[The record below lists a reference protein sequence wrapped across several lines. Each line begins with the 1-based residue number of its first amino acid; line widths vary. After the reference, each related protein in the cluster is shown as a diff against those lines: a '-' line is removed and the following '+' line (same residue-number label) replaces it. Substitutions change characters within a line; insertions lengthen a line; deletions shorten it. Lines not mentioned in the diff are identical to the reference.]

1 MRNLIPPFIQQQY
14 QQGHFSGKIETASLF
29 VDISGFTRMT
39 DTLMKHGRE
48 GTEVLSDILKYLF
61 TPTVQAIYDYG
72 GFITTYAGDAFTALF
87 VSSGNQRIAAKRA
100 LRAALE
106 THQFFTQNNHYQ
118 SPLGLFVFG
127 AKIGLGFGE
136 TDWGIIGS
144 EMAKTYYFRGQAID
158 SCAQAEHYAEKGELW
173 GERNFLKQVEDLLPT
188 PIRDENNFFQIEE
201 VKDFKVLPAAFEI
214 PEFPAD
220 VMVKFTGE
228 KEFYFP
234 EGEFREVV
242 AIFISFKDVPN
253 LDQFMQTIFNL
264 QQLYGGS
271 HPALDFGDKGGKVLL
286 FFGAPIAYENK
297 DERAL
302 EFITDLRQEI
312 HFPAQLR
319 AGISKGILYAGF
331 YGAEYQQAFSCLG
344 SATNQSARFM
354 MKAQWGQILA
364 DESIAQNDRFEF
376 KHLGN
381 FVYKGRLEK
390 IPTYELENK
399 AARKRMSVYTE
410 TSHRSFKNRQGDF
423 FIGREEELDTLER
436 LLTPLQHAKFGGV
449 VYVDGEAGLG
459 KSHLIHALK
468 QRVFAVD
475 GHLTLETKLLYK
487 WFYMPCDEILKKSL
501 NPVIH
506 FLNEYFY
513 QNEADTLETRKANFE
528 ARFNNLF
535 QKTRDSALKQEL
547 KRTHSVL
554 GGLVNLYWQ
563 GSLFEQLDARGR
575 YENSLNA
582 VKTLIKAEASQQPII
597 IELEDGHWIDS
608 DTQHFLQILTRN
620 VDNYPFIIISACRYH
635 DDGSQVD
642 FGLKNIPEERIQLNQ
657 ITKHSARYM
666 VALLADKKGGIRP
679 VPDKT
684 LDFIY
689 QRGGGN
695 PFFIEQIS
703 LYLQEHGLFDAQL
716 NLNLPVDGSTSAFQ
730 IPSTINDVLIAR
742 IDRLA
747 AELKEI
753 VKTASVLGQEFAIAI
768 LSTMLLK
775 TSFTDKVDILRYI
788 NAGEKEV
795 IWESISEIRYI
806 FKHALIREAVYEMQ
820 LKKQL
825 RALHKLAAE
834 SIEELYQ
841 SDLQPYYFSL
851 AKHYEKA
858 QVSNNAKYYLKKAG
872 EIAQQNYQNQD
883 VIRIYNRLLT
893 YQLSVEEKLETIE
906 KMGHAL
912 QLTGD
917 WEQAI
922 IEYQLLL
929 AQAEQSGKP
938 VWIAK
943 AANRLGDMFAKR
955 GNVKEALALANKSYK
970 ICSQNGN
977 KKELVGAL
985 KNLGVVYGMLGKRE
999 KSRQHFNDMLA
1010 IAKDIHDVKAIVSA
1024 VFQLREYLLKE
1035 GKLLDIFE
1043 KYLNI
1048 AEEKKDL
1055 REMGRLLFY
1064 MGDIHLL
1071 THNYT
1076 EAEKCN
1082 RRMYEV
1088 VQKTGD
1094 KQAMCYAIGDRGII
1108 YADQGRHEEAIAC
1121 YKEKMVLAYE
1131 LGDGYNVW
1139 EGLHNMSSAYSY
1151 LKKYTQALSYL
1162 DEAISAAKE
1171 HELTRE
1177 LCISLLAK
1185 VEQHLTLKQTDKA
1198 VAAHAQA
1205 SRLAQQ
1211 IGADELLF
1219 YNALQAAQIHFA
1231 TGGNDAP
1238 NQLLRLLAETL
1249 EEDKQADIY
1258 YELWKMTSDSKPQK
1272 QALERYQRLY
1282 AQSKYHRYKV
1292 RLDELQ

>member
-14 QQGHFSGKIETASLF
+14 QQDRFGGKIEAASLF

-48 GTEVLSDILKYLF
+48 GTEVLSDILKHLF
-61 TPTVQAIYDYG
+61 TPTVQAIYNYG

-87 VSSGNQRIAAKRA
+87 VSSGDQHIVSKRA

-118 SPLGLFVFG
+118 SSLGTFTFG

-136 TDWGIIGS
+136 TDWGIVGP

-158 SCAQAEHYAEKGELW
+158 SCAQAEHYAEKGEIW
-173 GERNFLKQVEDLLPT
+173 GERFFLAQVEDLLLT
-188 PIRDENNFFQIEE
+188 PIQDESLFSQIEE
-201 VKDFKVLPAAFEI
+201 VKDFKVSPVAFEA
-214 PEFPAD
+214 PEFPAEE
-220 VMVKFTGE
+220 MVKFTGE

-242 AIFISFKDVPN
+242 AIFISFEDVPD
-253 LDQFMQTIFNL
+253 LEQFMQIIFKL
-264 QQLYGGS
+264 QHRYGGS

-312 HFPAQLR
+312 RFPAHLR

-354 MKAQWGQILA
+354 MKAQWGQILT
-364 DESIAQNDRFEF
+364 DGSIAKNPRFEF
-376 KHLGN
+376 NHLGD
-381 FVYKGRLEK
+381 FAYKGRLQQ
-390 IPTYELENK
+390 IMTYELENK
-399 AARKRMSVYTE
+399 AARKRMSIYTR

-423 FIGREEELDTLER
+423 FVGREEELDSLDR
-436 LLTPLQHAKFGGV
+436 LLTPLQNAKFGGV

-459 KSHLIHALK
+459 KSQLVQALK
-468 QRVFAVD
+468 QRIFTSRDHASP
-475 GHLTLETKLLYK
+475 GTRSFYK

-501 NPVIH
+501 NSVVY

-513 QNEADTLETRKANFE
+513 QNEDDTLKDRKTNFE

-535 QKTRDSALKQEL
+535 QKTRDSEIKQEL
-547 KRTHSVL
+547 KRTRSVL

-563 GSLFEQLDARGR
+563 GSLFSQLDAKGR
-575 YENSLNA
+575 YENSLSA
-582 VKTLIKAEASQQPII
+582 VKTLIKAESARQPII
-597 IELEDGHWIDS
+597 IELENGHWIDS
-608 DTQHFLQILTRN
+608 DTKQFLQMLTRN
-620 VDNYPFIIISACRYH
+620 VENYPFIIISACRYH
-635 DDGSQVD
+635 DDGKQVD
-642 FGLKNIPEERIQLNQ
+642 FGLQNIPEERIQLNQ
-657 ITKHSARYM
+657 ITKNSARYM
-666 VALLADKKGGIRP
+666 VAILADKKSGIRP
-679 VPDKT
+679 VPDET

-689 QRGGGN
+689 QRSEGN
-695 PFFIEQIS
+695 PFFIEQIC

-716 NLNLPVDGSTSAFQ
+716 NLTLTSDGGDPAFQ

-742 IDRLA
+742 IDRLT

-775 TSFTDKVDILRYI
+775 TKFASKADILHYL
-788 NAGEKEV
+788 NAGEEEV
-795 IWESISEIRYI
+795 IWESISKIHYI
-806 FKHALIREAVYEMQ
+806 FKHALVREAVYEMQ

-841 SDLQPYYFSL
+841 SDLRPYYFSL
-851 AKHYEKA
+851 AEHYEKA
-858 QVSNNAKYYLKKAG
+858 QMPENAIVYLKKAG
-872 EIAQQNYQNQD
+872 KTAQRNYQNQD
-883 VIRIYNRLLT
+883 VIRIYDRLLT
-893 YQLSVEEKLETIE
+893 YPLSIEEKLKALER
-906 KMGHAL
+906 KGQAL
-912 QLTGD
+912 QLIGV

-922 IEYQLLL
+922 AEYHLLL
-929 AQAEQSGKP
+929 TEAEKHRNP
-938 VWIAK
+938 VWVAK
-943 AANRLGDMFAKR
+943 AANRLGGILAKR
-955 GNVKEALALANKSYK
+955 GNTQESLSLANKSYE
-970 ICSQNGN
+970 ICTQTGN

-985 KNLGVVYGMLGKRE
+985 RNLGIVHGMLGERE
-999 KSRQHFNDMLA
+999 KSRQYFNNMLA
-1010 IAKDIHDVKAIVSA
+1010 IAKEINDVKAIVSA

-1048 AEEKKDL
+1048 AQEEKDF
-1055 REMGRLLFY
+1055 REMARLLFY

-1082 RRMYEV
+1082 RRMYEI

-1121 YKEKMVLAYE
+1121 YEEKMVLAYE
-1131 LGDGYNVW
+1131 LGDGYNIW
-1139 EGLHNMSSAYSY
+1139 EGLHNMSSAYEY
-1151 LKKYTQALSYL
+1151 LKKYAQARSTL
-1162 DEAISAAKE
+1162 DKAISAAKK

-1177 LCISLLAK
+1177 LCVSLLAK
-1185 VEQHLTLKQTDKA
+1185 VELHLAREQTDEA
-1198 VAAHAQA
+1198 IDAHAQA
-1205 SRLAQQ
+1205 SQLAQK
-1211 IGADELLF
+1211 IGAEELIF
-1219 YNALQAAQIHFA
+1219 HNTLQAAKIHFA
-1231 TGGNDAP
+1231 TGGDDAP
-1238 NQLLRLLAETL
+1238 DQLLRLLAETL
-1249 EEDKQADIY
+1249 EEDKQADIF
-1258 YELWKMTSDSKPQK
+1258 YE
-1272 QALERYQRLY
+1272 
-1282 AQSKYHRYKV
+1282 
-1292 RLDELQ
+1292 